1 MASPACVSM
10 LLPAFKSHALASPGT
25 IVSQVVREDFDYKI
39 LPVAR
44 YVFKAAEYPT
54 TNSLRIGAAH
64 S

>member
-39 LPVAR
+39 LPIAR
-44 YVFKAAEYPT
+44 YMFKAAEYPT
-54 TNSLRIGAAH
+54 TNSIRIGAPH